1 MGKKW
6 YNLFVVSDA
15 PAGDADASAA
25 AVAPPRRVN
34 EIVPDAAEEVAFAAH
49 VRDAADFND
58 IYDAAQIETAEHG
71 YSVMKVADML
81 MSEHIRDLPPDVKRK
96 SVLVALD
103 AAGVKIATIVED
115 AVMRDRALDTY
126 ERVLQKSFDDL
137 IASKEAEN
145 RRLEVEINERIKEL
159 REQIEL
165 NKAEVNREQEQLLAW
180 RTKKRAEETRISE
193 AVSYFVSEN
202 PITTGNAPASDKG
215 GSTNVR

>member
-1 MGKKW
+1 
-6 YNLFVVSDA
+6 
-15 PAGDADASAA
+15 
-25 AVAPPRRVN
+25 
-34 EIVPDAAEEVAFAAH
+34 
-49 VRDAADFND
+49 
-58 IYDAAQIETAEHG
+58 
-71 YSVMKVADML
+71 ML
-81 MSEHIRDLPPDVKRK
+81 MSEHIRDLPTNVKRK

-103 AAGVKIATIVED
+103 AAGVKIAAIVED
-115 AVMRDRALDTY
+115 AVRRDRALDTY
-126 ERVLQKSFDDL
+126 ERVLQKSFDEL

-165 NKAEVNREQEQLLAW
+165 NKAEINREQEQLLAW
-180 RTKKRAEETRISE
+180 RTKKRLEETRISE